1 MPISRDPVDSL
12 ASRGED
18 LREDR
23 QTVCRAWFHRCPEI
37 LKFPHRTGCPRQTR
51 KSLSRLQGRPCPLI
65 CFCGFRAETRSGSL
79 ELDPGSVA
87 PSSSSLS
94 NPYFEAARC
103 RACAVADRHS
113 HFLHYP
119 IGKARVPD
127 ADRFMVPTWI
137 IEMPIL

>member
-1 MPISRDPVDSL
+1 RNPADSL
-12 ASRGED
+12 RLRRED

-51 KSLSRLQGRPCPLI
+51 KSLSRQRGRPCLLI
-65 CFCGFRAETRSGSL
+65 CFCGFQAETRSGSL

-94 NPYFEAARC
+94 NPY
-103 RACAVADRHS
+103 S

-119 IGKARVPD
+119 IGQARVPD

-137 IEMPIL
+137 